1 MRLVSTRSVACAI
14 ALVAAL
20 VLIALAGPAAVRA
33 RGAASTA
40 SITAVRFSGNPSKP
54 VVTVTGRGLS
64 VPAPN
69 PKVSPSNQ
77 PLCPKTIK
85 GNAGLDYGTALYLT
99 AFQDDKHIYSAGRY
113 RPSLKEL
120 DCIGLI
126 VLSHSATRV
135 RLGFGAAYSQ
145 PDFGYPRLTNGTLV
159 EVVAGKAAFGLVVRY
174 R

>member
-1 MRLVSTRSVACAI
+1 MRLVSTRSVACGI

-20 VLIALAGPAAVRA
+20 TSIALAGPASVGA
-33 RGAASTA
+33 RGAATP
-40 SITAVRFSGNPSKP
+40 SITAVRFGGSPSKP

-69 PKVSPSNQ
+69 PRVSPSNQ

-99 AFQDDKHIYSAGRY
+99 AFQNDKLIYAAGRY
-113 RPSLKEL
+113 RPTLNEL

-126 VLSHSATRV
+126 VLSHSATQI
-135 RLGFGAAYSQ
+135 RLGLGAAYAQ
-145 PDFGYPRLTNGTLV
+145 ADFGYPKLTNGTLV
-159 EVVAGKAAFGLVVRY
+159 EVVDGKAAFGLVVRY